1 MDPRD
6 VIVRPIVT
14 EKSTGMAEIDKYVFE
29 VADGVNKVQIK
40 AAVEEIF
47 EVNVRAVNVS
57 RVRGKWRRYGSS
69 RGKRPDWKKAIVT
82 LQQGQAID
90 IFPGI

>member
-1 MDPRD
+1 MDLRD

-14 EKSTGMAEIDKYVFE
+14 EKSTTMAEISKYVFE
-29 VADGVNKVQIK
+29 VADDVNKVQIK
-40 AAVEEIF
+40 AAVEKIF

-57 RVRGKWRRYGSS
+57 RVRGKWRRYGRS
-69 RGKRPDWKKAIVT
+69 RGRRPDWKKAIVT
-82 LQQGQAID
+82 LQRGQTID